1 MKFDRIIFVGNDNIC
16 RSIMAEA
23 VFRHLYKS
31 KDDGP
36 EIMSRGLAVL
46 FEEPYN
52 PKAMLILRMHDIIF
66 DENLS
71 VQLSAEELLGD
82 TLVLTMGFTEKLRIL
97 EDYGYDGEI
106 YTLKEFVGNDDE
118 LLDPYGEEL
127 DIYEA
132 CYQDIY
138 EIVEQ
143 VVKKLYE
150 EEML

>member
-1 MKFDRIIFVGNDNIC
+1 MKYDRIIFAGNDNIC
-16 RSIMAEA
+16 RSVMAEA
-23 VFRHLYKS
+23 VFSQLYRKHGD
-31 KDDGP
+31 KP

-52 PKAMLILRMHDIIF
+52 PKAMLILKMHGI
-66 DENLS
+66 ELNERLS
-71 VQLSAEELLGD
+71 VQLSDEELGD
-82 TLVLTMGFTEKLRIL
+82 NTLVLTMGFTEKLRIL
-97 EDYGYDGEI
+97 EDYGYTGEV

-138 EIVEQ
+138 EVIEQ
-143 VVKKLYE
+143 VVKKLNE
-150 EEML
+150 ENI